1 MKSALEI
8 SDVSVE
14 PPGAHPLLSFA
25 ITAGYPGR
33 PDVLRNATFEMGSGE
48 ILGLVG
54 RSGEGKSTIAMAIL
68 KLLDIKGG
76 AMRGEICFQGVD
88 LASLSERGMRR
99 IRGREIALIP
109 QSPVASLNPALT
121 IGAQF
126 REAWNAHQDAPFAEF
141 EPRLMD
147 LLASVSLPAE
157 KSFLHRRPGHLSV
170 GQAQRVL
177 IAMAL
182 VHRPPLVIADESTSA
197 LDMITQAEILELL
210 ARLNR
215 ELGMA
220 ILYISHDL
228 LSVGALCGRVAILH
242 DAEIVECR
250 PTREIFLDPRHPYTR
265 QLIAAIPRNSF

>member
-1 MKSALEI
+1 MKSTVEI
-8 SDVSVE
+8 PVVPVE
-14 PPGAHPLLSFA
+14 SPEARPLLSFA

-33 PDVLRNATFEMGSGE
+33 PDVLHNATFEMGSGE

-88 LASLSERGMRR
+88 LASLNERGMRR

-126 REAWNAHQDAPFAEF
+126 RETWNAHQDAPFAEF
-141 EPRLMD
+141 EPRLLE

-157 KSFLHRRPGHLSV
+157 KSFLRRHPRHLSV

-182 VHRPPLVIADESTSA
+182 VHHPPLVIADESTSA

-242 DAEIVECR
+242 DAQIVECR
-250 PTREIFLDPRHPYTR
+250 ATREIFLDPRHPYTR
-265 QLIAAIPRNSF
+265 QLIAAIPRNPF